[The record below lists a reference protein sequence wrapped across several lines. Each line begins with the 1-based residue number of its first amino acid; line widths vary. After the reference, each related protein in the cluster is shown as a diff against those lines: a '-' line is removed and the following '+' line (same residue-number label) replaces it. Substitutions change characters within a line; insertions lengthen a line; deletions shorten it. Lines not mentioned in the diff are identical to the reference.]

1 MCERRDPKQL
11 YKKARAGQIKDF
23 TGIDAPYEAP
33 ENPEIVA
40 RTADAT
46 LEESLA
52 TILEVLLP
60 RIKGEEP
67 AMPSI

>member
-1 MCERRDPKQL
+1 L

-33 ENPEIVA
+33 EDPEIV
-40 RTADAT
+40 THPVDET
-46 LEESLA
+46 VEESVA

-60 RIKGEEP
+60 RIRAEESD
-67 AMPSI
+67 MPSI